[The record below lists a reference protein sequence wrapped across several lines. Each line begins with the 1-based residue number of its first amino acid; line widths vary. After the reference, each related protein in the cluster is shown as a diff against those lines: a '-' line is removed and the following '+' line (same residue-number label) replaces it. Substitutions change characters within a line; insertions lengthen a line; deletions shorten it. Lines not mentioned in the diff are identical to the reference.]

1 MENATEALK
10 MAAAVLVF
18 VLALSITVSAFGEA
32 RQSAQIVLEYK
43 DRDYDYD
50 TYLNNDFNKTTQRIV
65 GAETIIPSIYKAYK
79 ENYKIVFKKAN
90 GEGMELYK
98 KAKTTNSTE
107 TISICSIDLQKD
119 VLGSDEE
126 KENFIKALL
135 YGSKNTQIIDDFAKR
150 GIILSKEDFYGKIEG
165 KTFEE
170 SLGVYYQEEL
180 EGQSN
185 APDANLTQKRVIT
198 YTEKEI

>member
-18 VLALSITVSAFGEA
+18 VLALSITISAFGEA

-43 DRDYDYD
+43 DRDYDND
-50 TYLNNDFNKTTQRIV
+50 TYLNYNVKTTKRIV

-79 ENYKIVFKKAN
+79 ENYKIVFKQVN
-90 GEGMELYK
+90 GKGMELYK
-98 KAKTTNSTE
+98 KAKTINSTE
-107 TISICSIDLQKD
+107 TIPICSIDLQKD

-135 YGSKNTQIIDDFAKR
+135 YGSKNTQIIEDFAKR
-150 GIILSKEDFYGKIEG
+150 GIILQNEDFYGKIKG

-198 YTEKEI
+198 YTAQS

>member
-18 VLALSITVSAFGEA
+18 VLALSITISAFGEA

-43 DRDYDYD
+43 DRDYDND
-50 TYLNNDFNKTTQRIV
+50 TYLNYNVKTTKRIV

-79 ENYKIVFKKAN
+79 ENYKIVFKQVN
-90 GEGMELYK
+90 GKGMELYK
-98 KAKTTNSTE
+98 KAKTINSTE
-107 TISICSIDLQKD
+107 TIPICSIDLQKD

-135 YGSKNTQIIDDFAKR
+135 YGSKNKQIIEDFAKR
-150 GIILSKEDFYGKIEG
+150 GIILQNGDFYGKIKG

-198 YTEKEI
+198 YTAQS

>member
-18 VLALSITVSAFGEA
+18 VLALSITISAFGEA

-43 DRDYDYD
+43 DRDYDND
-50 TYLNNDFNKTTQRIV
+50 TYLNYNEKTTKRIV

-90 GEGMELYK
+90 GAGMELYE
-98 KAKTTNSTE
+98 KAKTTANSTD

-135 YGSKNTQIIDDFAKR
+135 YGSNNTQIIEDFAKR
-150 GIILSKEDFYGKIEG
+150 GIILQKESFYDRIKG

-198 YTEKEI
+198 YTAQS

>member
-18 VLALSITVSAFGEA
+18 VLALSITISAFGEA

-43 DRDYDYD
+43 DRDYDND
-50 TYLNNDFNKTTQRIV
+50 TYLNYNVKTTKRIV

-79 ENYKIVFKKAN
+79 ENYKIVFKQAN
-90 GEGMELYK
+90 GTGMELYK
-98 KAKTTNSTE
+98 KAKTTANSTDP
-107 TISICSIDLQKD
+107 ISICSIDLQKD

-135 YGSKNTQIIDDFAKR
+135 YGSKNTQIIEDFAKR
-150 GIILSKEDFYGKIEG
+150 GIILQKESFYDKIKE

-185 APDANLTQKRVIT
+185 APDAKLTQKRVIT
-198 YTEKEI
+198 YTAQS

>member
-18 VLALSITVSAFGEA
+18 VLALSITISAFGEA

-43 DRDYDYD
+43 DRDYDND
-50 TYLNNDFNKTTQRIV
+50 TYLNYNVKTTKRIV

-79 ENYKIVFKKAN
+79 ENYKIVFKQAN
-90 GEGMELYK
+90 GTGMELYK
-98 KAKTTNSTE
+98 KAKTTANSTDP
-107 TISICSIDLQKD
+107 ISICSIDLQKD

-135 YGSKNTQIIDDFAKR
+135 YGSKNTQIIEDFAKR
-150 GIILSKEDFYGKIEG
+150 GIILQKESFYDKIKE

-198 YTEKEI
+198 YTAQS

>member
-50 TYLNNDFNKTTQRIV
+50 TYLNYDVKTTKRIV

-98 KAKTTNSTE
+98 KAKTINSTE
-107 TISICSIDLQKD
+107 TIPICSIDLQKD

-135 YGSKNTQIIDDFAKR
+135 YGSKNTQIIEDFAKR
-150 GIILSKEDFYGKIEG
+150 GIILQNEDFYGKIEG

>member
-18 VLALSITVSAFGEA
+18 VLALSITISAFGEA

-43 DRDYDYD
+43 DRDYDND
-50 TYLNNDFNKTTQRIV
+50 TYLNYNVKTTKRIV

-79 ENYKIVFKKAN
+79 ENYKIVFKQVN
-90 GEGMELYK
+90 GKGMELYK
-98 KAKTTNSTE
+98 KAKTINSTE
-107 TISICSIDLQKD
+107 TIPICSIDLQKD

-135 YGSKNTQIIDDFAKR
+135 YGSKNTQIIEDFAKR
-150 GIILSKEDFYGKIEG
+150 GIILQNGDFYGKIKG

-198 YTEKEI
+198 YTAQS